1 MLRIWL
7 EILPQTLIVI
17 LLRIFEKPISENSY
31 RAAVL
36 RDSSVAQM
44 TTAFR
49 ILAFISENLAV
60 ATALYDEGAVMV
72 IHAVLIDFWLVLE
85 SGHWTLDATCDLRSM
100 TPIPDQRAG
109 VLDVGDTSPTCQLHF
124 SDMKGRELK
133 SFSDREAS
141 LLEFLGFPTSDS
153 RGDIRWGQGRD
164 GLCVQFLGL
173 RLTLAWGTE
182 GNSTSDLLLERTRE
196 QGLVDLVIPSL
207 VLLVNLLQKL
217 QDAKEQHR
225 NTKLMKALLHL
236 HREMRD
242 VTVLVSMRQQFE
254 ILCLDSFMPGPSFPL
269 IGSVG
274 AQPGPHISS
283 SMPLQQKHQ
292 IRLDGNII

>member
-109 VLDVGDTSPTCQLHF
+109 VLDVGDTSPTC
-124 SDMKGRELK
+124 
-133 SFSDREAS
+133 
-141 LLEFLGFPTSDS
+141 
-153 RGDIRWGQGRD
+153 
-164 GLCVQFLGL
+164 
-173 RLTLAWGTE
+173 
-182 GNSTSDLLLERTRE
+182 NSTSDLLLERTRE

-217 QDAKEQHR
+217 QV
-225 NTKLMKALLHL
+225 
-236 HREMRD
+236 RD